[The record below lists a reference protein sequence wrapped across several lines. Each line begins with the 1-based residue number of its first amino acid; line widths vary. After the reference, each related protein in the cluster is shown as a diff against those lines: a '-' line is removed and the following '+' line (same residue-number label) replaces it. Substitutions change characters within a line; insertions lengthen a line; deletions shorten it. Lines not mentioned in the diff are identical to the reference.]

1 MTHTLKVEGAGTHW
15 CNGVYRVS
23 PDTARIPQSAY
34 REISTRIGPWRVS
47 GSSPIEEEDF
57 PKYTYQARDGPL
69 MTLFRCK
76 MRTKAYWWFIRW
88 VFVCVWCAVVVSFFS
103 GLPIAQVLV
112 SLFCIVFVMFGGER
126 SRSSNLA
133 RCGDVGSQAGCFS
146 RFICSSSDA

>member
-23 PDTARIPQSAY
+23 PDTARIPRSAY

-88 VFVCVWCAVVVSFFS
+88 VYLCV
-103 GLPIAQVLV
+103 
-112 SLFCIVFVMFGGER
+112 
-126 SRSSNLA
+126 
-133 RCGDVGSQAGCFS
+133 
-146 RFICSSSDA
+146 